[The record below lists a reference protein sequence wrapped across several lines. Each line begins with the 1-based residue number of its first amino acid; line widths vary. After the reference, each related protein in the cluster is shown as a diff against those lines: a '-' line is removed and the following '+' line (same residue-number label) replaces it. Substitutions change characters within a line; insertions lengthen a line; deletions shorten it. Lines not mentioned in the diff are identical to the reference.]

1 MAPRSEGETD
11 ASRALKSALLR
22 MHAATVLFGLSGIF
36 GKLCACTPAIL
47 VCGRAFFAVGALS
60 LLCLAR
66 RHAPWQGLRCQE
78 LAGLA
83 LSGTLLTVHFVIFFM
98 GIQLGG
104 VAVGTLGFACFPAFT
119 TLFEALAYREKPSG
133 REYACMFF
141 PGRRHYRRSG
151 LGRAFRRGLRPG
163 GYRQPPYSHQY
174 VRHPGLLVAESGH
187 YRLPAALYRRTVFV
201 RFRSGLA
208 LDRLPRADLHGSG
221 LQPVRQQSG
230 RAQSPTGGRNHQLT
244 ILSWKIRKSVWI
256 FLIPGTA
263 KRQPHWTAFQKLSC
277 VDVVKTYPA
286 CRKASPAFVGTATRR
301 RAGPPGRKSRANGPG
316 DSLRCARRV
325 P

>member
-1 MAPRSEGETD
+1 MTPRSEGETD

-36 GKLCACTPAIL
+36 GKLCACSPAML

-66 RHAPWQGLRCQE
+66 RHAPWQGLRCRD

-83 LSGTLLTVHFVIFFM
+83 LSGTLLTVHFVTFFM

-133 REYACMFF
+133 REYACMFLVSCGLVLITPSF
-141 PGRRHYRRSG
+141 SLADAATAGLAWGVLSG
-151 LGRAFRRGLRPG
+151 AVCGLRPG

-230 RAQSPTGGRNHQLT
+230 RAQSPTGGRNHQ
-244 ILSWKIRKSVWI
+244 
-256 FLIPGTA
+256 P
-263 KRQPHWTAFQKLSC
+263 
-277 VDVVKTYPA
+277 
-286 CRKASPAFVGTATRR
+286 
-301 RAGPPGRKSRANGPG
+301 
-316 DSLRCARRV
+316 
-325 P
+325 